1 MAEIETKMAIDPFMV
16 VGKALM
22 SVKKPRITRRIV
34 SIDYDEPADILYV
47 KFKHTKIVDN
57 ESLDEE
63 GLVIASLDEQGEVA
77 GLMIMEASKFAATS

>member
-1 MAEIETKMAIDPFMV
+1 MAETEMKMAIDPFMV
-16 VGKALM
+16 VEKALM

-34 SIDYDEPADILYV
+34 SIDCDEPADILYV

-57 ESLDEE
+57 KPLDEE
-63 GLVIASLDEQGEVA
+63 GLVTASLDEQGEVA

>member
-1 MAEIETKMAIDPFMV
+1 MAETEMKMAIDPFMV

-22 SVKKPRITRRIV
+22 NVKKPWITRRIV

-63 GLVIASLDEQGEVA
+63 ELVIASLDKQGEVA

>member
-1 MAEIETKMAIDPFMV
+1 MAETEMKMAIDPFMV
-16 VGKALM
+16 VRKALM
-22 SVKKPRITRRIV
+22 NVKKPRITRRIV

-63 GLVIASLDEQGEVA
+63 GLVTASLDEHGEAA
-77 GLMIMEASKFAATS
+77 GLIIMEASKYA

>member
-47 KFKHTKIVDN
+47 KFKHAK
-57 ESLDEE
+57 
-63 GLVIASLDEQGEVA
+63 IASLDEQGEVA

>member
-1 MAEIETKMAIDPFMV
+1 MAETEMKMAIDPFMV
-16 VGKALM
+16 VRKALM
-22 SVKKPRITRRIV
+22 NVKKPWITRRIV

-63 GLVIASLDEQGEVA
+63 GLVITSLDEHGEA
-77 GLMIMEASKFAATS
+77 TGLIIMEASKYA

>member
-1 MAEIETKMAIDPFMV
+1 MAETEMKMAIDPFMV
-16 VGKALM
+16 IQKALI

-47 KFKHTKIVDN
+47 KFKHTKVVDN
-57 ESLDEE
+57 KSLDEE
-63 GLVIASLDEQGEVA
+63 GLVTASLDKQGEAA